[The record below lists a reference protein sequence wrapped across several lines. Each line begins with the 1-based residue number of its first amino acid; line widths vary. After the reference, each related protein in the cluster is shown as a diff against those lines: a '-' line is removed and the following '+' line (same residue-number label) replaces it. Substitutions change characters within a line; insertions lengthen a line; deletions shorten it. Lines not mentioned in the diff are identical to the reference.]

1 MDAKLQRLFDAY
13 EKAYS
18 ALDLEATAK
27 FFADTFISAG
37 PKGTIAHS
45 KKEFESW
52 AQKAAAF
59 YRKMGL
65 VSGKVL
71 STKELSLADHHV
83 LVTVH
88 WGVWFRKTGDT
99 PVEFDVSYMIDK
111 TGPEPKIVMFVA
123 HQDEDEAMQKLAA
136 L

>member
-1 MDAKLQRLFDAY
+1 MDAELQKLFDAY

-18 ALDLEATAK
+18 ALDLETTAT

-37 PKGTIAHS
+37 PKGTLAQS
-45 KKEFESW
+45 KKDFGRW
-52 AQKAAAF
+52 AKEAADF

-65 VSGKVL
+65 VSGKIL
-71 STKELSLADHHV
+71 STKELSLAEHHV

-88 WGVWFRKTGDT
+88 WGVWFHKTGET
-99 PVEFDVSYMIDK
+99 PIEFDVSYMVDK
-111 TGPEPKIVMFVA
+111 TGPDPKIVMFVA
-123 HQDEDEAMQKLAA
+123 HQDEEEAMKKLAA